1 MKNLFL
7 STIFLVI
14 AFASNAQIDNSK
26 LQQDFVKEL
35 NAYRAS
41 KGLGTVKLDSSC
53 INIAKYQSTYC
64 SKNKVLIHNTPAKQ
78 DLLAK
83 LPYSIFAENAHSSFS
98 VNALTVLNSWIKSP
112 GHNYNLLLSDVKK
125 IGIYAAFDSTSN
137 IHYVFLVLTD

>member
-7 STIFLVI
+7 SAIFATV
-14 AFASNAQIDNSK
+14 AFVYNAQIDNTK

-35 NAYRAS
+35 NAYRSS
-41 KGLGTVKLDSSC
+41 KGLGSVKLDSSC

-98 VNALTVLNSWIKSP
+98 INASAILNSWIKSSS
-112 GHNYNLLLSDVKK
+112 HNYNLLLSDVKK
-125 IGIYAAFDSTSN
+125 IGIYAAFDLTTN
-137 IHYVFLVLTD
+137 IYYVFLVLTD